1 MTGRKLFGII
11 VKALQQDTTD
21 DRLIRTDGSMILCRR
36 EEMADAI
43 ADMLD
48 AVEGEVFTHTGYYD
62 PEADKYD
69 NCVDEYTGWYYI
81 DFD

>member
-1 MTGRKLFGII
+1 MTGCELFGII

-21 DRLIRTDGSMILCRR
+21 DRLIWTDGSMILCKRQ
-36 EEMADAI
+36 EMADAI

-48 AVEGEVFTHTGYYD
+48 AVEGEVFTHTGSCDTFYCC
-62 PEADKYD
+62 A
-69 NCVDEYTGWYYI
+69 DEYTGWYYI